1 MLVIGGVRNCV
12 RTYRGVTQMQT
23 HCRHKGEGVKKGPKT
38 AYILKERPPMQ
49 AKDVSTSFLND
60 NVVKNGGS
68 TQYTFSMNGP
78 FEKVEKCSR
87 SVEHIF
93 GNKCPCSF
101 WMYSIAA
108 WLLPWWLS
116 WLFHAR
122 LRLLPHQ
129 GEGKSWSKK
138 PGGFIIAFF
147 LQFCSKV
154 YKIWNTYKSI
164 HAMNFMAARVYTFHY
179 GPGP

>member
-1 MLVIGGVRNCV
+1 MFQTLPIHPSVIPWVA
-12 RTYRGVTQMQT
+12 
-23 HCRHKGEGVKKGPKT
+23 PW
-38 AYILKERPPMQ
+38 PFSPMQ
-49 AKDVSTSFLND
+49 AKDVCTSFLND

-116 WLFHAR
+116 YHKLFHAR

-138 PGGFIIAFF
+138 TRW
-147 LQFCSKV
+147 V
-154 YKIWNTYKSI
+154 YYCLFPAILLKSVSNLKHI
-164 HAMNFMAARVYTFHY
+164 QINSCHEFQGLHFTLRTWSIGYF
-179 GPGP
+179 